1 MLQKGIDDLNAIKIA
16 RTLLLFGSGL
26 L

>member
-16 RTLLLFGSGL
+16 LTLLLFGSGL